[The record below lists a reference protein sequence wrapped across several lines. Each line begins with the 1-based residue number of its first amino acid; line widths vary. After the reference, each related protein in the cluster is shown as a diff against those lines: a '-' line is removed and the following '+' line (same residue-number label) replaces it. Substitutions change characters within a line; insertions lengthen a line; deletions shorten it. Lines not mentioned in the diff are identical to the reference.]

1 MHVLI
6 INVFVW
12 FFLSLLMAKAAGGN
26 FMRAVQYIDGCLA
39 KDLRIETVPKPTV
52 EELLPNEVLLKIYAT
67 AINRADIIQ
76 VSYLLTFIML
86 CLHYLFVQL

>member
-1 MHVLI
+1 MQCMCMYAFGF
-6 INVFVW
+6 NAFVW
-12 FFLSLLMAKAAGGN
+12 LIFAVFSMAKAASGN

-67 AINRADIIQ
+67 AVNRADIIQ
-76 VSYLLTFIML
+76 VST
-86 CLHYLFVQL
+86 Q